1 MVLVVKNQPANAGRH
16 EFHPWVRK
24 IPWRRTWQPA
34 PGFLPGEFHGQR
46 SLEGYSP
53 QRHKEPDVT
62 ERLSAQEE
70 HLRVW
75 FDPWP
80 QPSEVQSPSQVELLV
95 PPTCSSQALLLSVP
109 SAWAA
114 CSVQLCLRFL
124 STHIPSQALPLHPAA
139 RAGHQVSALFP
150 RLRIHLSAPHQSSCR
165 DVQLGTSLQLG
176 TLQGSLVRVK

>member
-1 MVLVVKNQPANAGRH
+1 MALVVKNQPANAGRH

-70 HLRVW
+70 HLHVW
-75 FDPWP
+75 FDPPNCPRGPSPPRSSQRLRLNFWCL
-80 QPSEVQSPSQVELLV
+80 QPARPRLCFCPSPALGLHAL
-95 PPTCSSQALLLSVP
+95 CSSVSVF
-109 SAWAA
+109 S
-114 CSVQLCLRFL
+114 
-124 STHIPSQALPLHPAA
+124 
-139 RAGHQVSALFP
+139 
-150 RLRIHLSAPHQSSCR
+150 PH
-165 DVQLGTSLQLG
+165 T
-176 TLQGSLVRVK
+176 SLVRPCLFILQPEPDIRLALCFLGCASTSQHHTSHRAEMYSWAHRYS